1 MGSLNVRIPPPWNHN
16 VRRLHNQEPQQPLCH
31 FPSASLSKQGQRF
44 LRSLVVTRDSK
55 TANRLISKFVASS
68 PQFIA
73 LNALSHLLSPHSTHP
88 HHLSSLAL
96 PLYLRITEES
106 WFKWNPKL
114 VAELMAMLDKQGKH
128 EETEALMSETVGKLE
143 FRERE
148 LVVFY
153 GNLIDSYCKND
164 LKGEFHEICGLKR
177 HGYKSMVSGL
187 CEMGQ
192 PHEAENRVEEMR
204 VEGLK
209 PTGFEFRCLV
219 YGYGRL
225 GLFEEMERCVKK
237 MESEGL
243 EVDTVCSNMVLSSYG
258 ACNELSRMVLW
269 LQKMKDLGIPFSIR
283 TYNSVLNSCSTI
295 MSTLQDLNDFPVSIT
310 ELTGSLNG
318 DEVLL
323 VEELVESC
331 VLNEAMEWNSME
343 VKLDLHGMH
352 VGSAYLIMLQ
362 WMEEVRFRFSDGNY
376 AIPAEVTVV
385 CGLGKHSSVRGES
398 PVKAMVKEMV
408 IRTNCPLRIDRNN
421 IGCFVGKGHVVKNW
435 LC

>member
-1 MGSLNVRIPPPWNHN
+1 MGSLHVRIPPPWNHN

-55 TANRLISKFVASS
+55 TANRLISKFVALS

-73 LNALSHLLSPHSTHP
+73 LNALSHLLSPLHSP
-88 HHLSSLAL
+88 PPPLLS
-96 PLYLRITEES
+96 RFTKS

-164 LKGEFHEICGLKR
+164 LKGEFHEICGRLGGLISDSSSVYVKR

-283 TYNSVLNSCSTI
+283 TYNSVLNSW
-295 MSTLQDLNDFPVSIT
+295 
-310 ELTGSLNG
+310 SLNG

-352 VGSAYLIMLQ
+352 LGSAYLIMLQ
-362 WMEEVRFRFSDGNY
+362 WMEEMRFRFSDGNY

-398 PVKAMVKEMV
+398 PVKAMVKKIV

>member
-1 MGSLNVRIPPPWNHN
+1 MGSLHVRIPPPWNHN

-114 VAELMAMLDKQGKH
+114 VAELMAMLVKQGKH
-128 EETEALMSETVGKLE
+128 EETEALMSERVGKLE

-258 ACNELSRMVLW
+258 ACNELSRMVS
-269 LQKMKDLGIPFSIR
+269 M
-283 TYNSVLNSCSTI
+283 
-295 MSTLQDLNDFPVSIT
+295 LQDLNDFPVSIT
-310 ELTGSLNG
+310 KLTGSLNG
-318 DEVLL
+318 DEVQ
-323 VEELVESC
+323 LVESC

-352 VGSAYLIMLQ
+352 LGSAYLIMLQ
-362 WMEEVRFRFSDGNY
+362 WMEEMRFRFSDGNY

-398 PVKAMVKEMV
+398 PVKAMVKNMV

>member
-1 MGSLNVRIPPPWNHN
+1 MGSLHVRIPPPWSHN

-73 LNALSHLLSPHSTHP
+73 LNALSHLLSPHSTP
-88 HHLSSLAL
+88 PPPPPPLS
-96 PLYLRITEES
+96 LYQITEES

-128 EETEALMSETVGKLE
+128 EETEALMS
-143 FRERE
+143 
-148 LVVFY
+148 
-153 GNLIDSYCKND
+153 DS
-164 LKGEFHEICGLKR
+164 KGEFHEICGRLGGPISDSSSVYVKR

-269 LQKMKDLGIPFSIR
+269 PQKMKDLGIPFSIR
-283 TYNSVLNSCSTI
+283 T
-295 MSTLQDLNDFPVSIT
+295 
-310 ELTGSLNG
+310 
-318 DEVLL
+318 
-323 VEELVESC
+323 
-331 VLNEAMEWNSME
+331 
-343 VKLDLHGMH
+343 
-352 VGSAYLIMLQ
+352 
-362 WMEEVRFRFSDGNY
+362 
-376 AIPAEVTVV
+376 
-385 CGLGKHSSVRGES
+385 
-398 PVKAMVKEMV
+398 
-408 IRTNCPLRIDRNN
+408 
-421 IGCFVGKGHVVKNW
+421 
-435 LC
+435 